1 MATKTYK
8 PTTPSRRTMTS
19 NDFAELTRWYPEKSL
34 TKGSKRRAGRNS
46 LGRITVRRRGGGHK
60 RRYRV
65 VDFKRDKHGILAK
78 VASIEYDPNR
88 SAHIALLHYT
98 DGEKRYIIAPL
109 GVQVGEMLC
118 SGVSVL

>member
-65 VDFKRDKHGILAK
+65 VDFKRDKHGVLAL
-78 VASIEYDPNR
+78 SLI
-88 SAHIALLHYT
+88 HI
-98 DGEKRYIIAPL
+98 
-109 GVQVGEMLC
+109 
-118 SGVSVL
+118 